1 MDIIGKVY
9 KDYYAN
15 SNDLDGNS
23 HLLEKYT
30 RGGAFNLIND
40 WKILKDNFQNIN
52 CFFYLITNNKNLNY
66 ESKNLKFL
74 YTTEECPTALIF
86 DLKGKRTS
94 FVINDDPIIIP
105 IFKKTSNVAL
115 IFYGDKLISE
125 DINNYKEIFIDT
137 SCNKYEDIY
146 ALANSKNYPPKSIIS
161 ISSELLNDELIELFT
176 IERDFIVISHS
187 PEKTEIIEKNNSSKI
202 IQNEYYKKPTSIRKN
217 IRVTGLGDKF
227 IFLIAMYY
235 HYCNL
240 NLTQS
245 VKKSQKFI
253 TNFFIE

>member
-9 KDYYAN
+9 KDYFAN

-40 WKILKDNFQNIN
+40 WKLLKDNFQNIN

-74 YTTEECPTALIF
+74 YIAEECPSALIF
-86 DLKGKRTS
+86 DFKGKRTS
-94 FVINDDPIIIP
+94 FVINDNPIVIP
-105 IFKKTSNVAL
+105 IFKKTSDVAL
-115 IFYGDKLISE
+115 IFYGDKLIPRN
-125 DINNYKEIFIDT
+125 INNYKEIFIDT
-137 SCNKYEDIY
+137 ACNKYEDIY
-146 ALANSKNYPPKSIIS
+146 SLANSKNYPSKSIVS

-176 IERDFIVISHS
+176 VERDFVVISHS
-187 PEKTEIIEKNNSSKI
+187 PEKTEIIEKNSSNI
-202 IQNEYYKKPTSIRKN
+202 IQNEFYKKPTSKRKN